1 MTRAVA
7 IAARALQERSSRLLG
22 SVLRVE
28 ERWPVALTPSA
39 VVPSS
44 RGQPAPHNR
53 ERVRSPSLWGMLAT
67 VLPELDIEKLRRSCR
82 RRVPD
87 TVADEVR
94 LEVSVEGARLDSRM
108 SATLARL

>member
-1 MTRAVA
+1 
-7 IAARALQERSSRLLG
+7 
-22 SVLRVE
+22 
-28 ERWPVALTPSA
+28 
-39 VVPSS
+39 
-44 RGQPAPHNR
+44 
-53 ERVRSPSLWGMLAT
+53 MLAT